1 LSNNIIPVEGDVVFG
16 HELVVS
22 DVVRVLPPLLPVLRV
37 VGGDADVPDGG
48 VEPNVKDLEKKIRA
62 VSR

>member
-1 LSNNIIPVEGDVVFG
+1 VEGNIVFG